1 MANLDP
7 VKHLKT
13 TDKVLAKIIA
23 SHKLG
28 ERKSHKRYFEALASA
43 IIGQQIS
50 TKAAASIRKKF
61 VELFDPKAKPKDRPE
76 RSRGANKFPKPEQI
90 LNTSDDALRSAGLS
104 FQKIS
109 YIRSLSELV
118 LGGEIKFSKFAKMT
132 DGEIIEVLVKV
143 KGIGQWTA
151 EMFLMFCL
159 GRPDVFSHGDL
170 GLKNAIKKH
179 YKINIIDHPKKY
191 HKLVNSW
198 SPYKTTAA
206 RYLWVSLG

>member
-1 MANLDP
+1 MTKELT
-7 VKHLKT
+7 HLKK
-13 TDKVLAKIIA
+13 DKKFAKVIVEF
-23 SHKLG
+23 KLSL
-28 ERKSHKRYFEALASA
+28 RKPHKRYFEALASA

-61 VELFDPKAKPKDRPE
+61 VGLFSK
-76 RSRGANKFPKPEQI
+76 NKFPKPEQI
-90 LNTSDDALRSAGLS
+90 LKKSDDALRSAGLS

-118 LGGEIKFSKFAKMT
+118 NEGEIKFNKFAKMT
-132 DGEIIEVLVKV
+132 DGEIIDVLVKV

-170 GLKNAIKKH
+170 GLKNAIKKL
-179 YKINIIDHPKKY
+179 YKINIIEHPKKY

-198 SPYKTTAA
+198 SPNKTTAA
-206 RYLWVSLG
+206 RYLWASLNNT